1 MPAVSACSTGKPSTA
16 FAFFFDLFFRSA
28 LRVALR
34 LLVFPNPVFAI
45 LVSGFVF
52 AAAAARDPQ
61 QRHSPKRD
69 RRCR

>member
-1 MPAVSACSTGKPSTA
+1 MPAVSACSTGKPSIA
-16 FAFFFDLFFRSA
+16 PAFFFDVFLRSA

-34 LLVFPNPVFAI
+34 LLVPNPVFAI